1 MNSKSIPVVGIS
13 CGDPNGVGI
22 EVILKSLKNS
32 KLLGSFTPI
41 IYCNYDIMEYQNKF
55 FEINIKLNKL
65 EFNHHPI
72 PGQINVVSVSKNN
85 FITDFGKSKPEAG
98 QISLDSLEFLTKAIK
113 LNKVDVMVTAPIN
126 KKNIQNKNFEFP
138 GHTDYLSKTFN
149 NESLMFMI
157 SENLKIALL
166 TDHIPI
172 EKVCLKIDKKLIK
185 NKINLLFKSLRADF
199 LVAKP
204 KIAVLSINPHVGDDG
219 VIGNDDQNV
228 LIPALNEIRSN
239 FPYISG
245 PYSADSFFGSK
256 MYKNF
261 DAVLASYHDQG
272 LIPFKTL
279 TFGNGVN
286 FSAGLSVVRT
296 SPDHGTAYE
305 IAGKNIADYSS
316 FKSAIYSALRIFNNR
331 KHSNK

>member
-41 IYCNYDIMEYQNKF
+41 IYCNYDVVEYQNKF

-98 QISLDSLEFLTKAIK
+98 QISLDALEFLTKAIK
-113 LNKVDVMVTAPIN
+113 LNKVDVMVTTPIN

-228 LIPALNEIRSN
+228 LIPALNEIRSD
-239 FPYISG
+239 FPDISG

-261 DAVLASYHDQG
+261 DAVLAAYHDQG

-286 FSAGLSVVRT
+286 FTAGLSVVRT

-331 KHSNK
+331 KHIK

>member
-85 FITDFGKSKPEAG
+85 FITNFGKSKPEAG
-98 QISLDSLEFLTKAIK
+98 QISLDALEFLTKAIK

-199 LVAKP
+199 LVAK
-204 KIAVLSINPHVGDDG
+204 ISI
-219 VIGNDDQNV
+219 
-228 LIPALNEIRSN
+228 
-239 FPYISG
+239 
-245 PYSADSFFGSK
+245 
-256 MYKNF
+256 
-261 DAVLASYHDQG
+261 
-272 LIPFKTL
+272 
-279 TFGNGVN
+279 
-286 FSAGLSVVRT
+286 
-296 SPDHGTAYE
+296 
-305 IAGKNIADYSS
+305 
-316 FKSAIYSALRIFNNR
+316 
-331 KHSNK
+331 